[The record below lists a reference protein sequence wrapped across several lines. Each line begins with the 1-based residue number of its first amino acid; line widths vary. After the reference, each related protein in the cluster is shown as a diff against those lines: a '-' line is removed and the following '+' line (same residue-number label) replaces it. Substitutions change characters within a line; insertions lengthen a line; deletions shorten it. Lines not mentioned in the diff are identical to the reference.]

1 MGDGTVLNVR
11 NLTPSPFPSDGLFG
25 VDKMSWPIKLRALS
39 FAVTMAV
46 TITESV
52 MGSIPVAFALWY
64 FGIASGRTVVEG
76 VVVAVAAVSLS
87 ISIYSHARPA
97 QFPRRAPG
105 EGVL

>member
-1 MGDGTVLNVR
+1 M
-11 NLTPSPFPSDGLFG
+11 FG
-25 VDKMSWPIKLRALS
+25 VDEMSWPIKLRAMS
-39 FAVTMAV
+39 FAVTMGV

-52 MGSIPVAFALWY
+52 MGLIPVAFALWY
-64 FGIASGRTVVEG
+64 FDIASGRTVVEG
-76 VVVAVAAVSLS
+76 VIVVVAVISLL

>member
-1 MGDGTVLNVR
+1 
-11 NLTPSPFPSDGLFG
+11 
-25 VDKMSWPIKLRALS
+25 MSWPIKLRAMS
-39 FAVTMAV
+39 FVVTMGV

-52 MGSIPVAFALWY
+52 MGSIPVALAFWY
-64 FGIASGRTVVEG
+64 FDLASGRTVLEG
-76 VVVAVAAVSLS
+76 VIVVATIISLS